1 MQHPENSE
9 ELNSIIEM
17 AEGAKMMQVFCHG
30 CQQPRE
36 MNSIYAKW
44 TAGGILSCRFCRDDV
59 IRARNMETLKKSF
72 DLPASGGKTG
82 Q

>member
-9 ELNSIIEM
+9 ELNSLIEM
-17 AEGAKMMQVFCHG
+17 VEGASMMKVFCHG

-36 MNSIYAKW
+36 MNSAYAKW
-44 TAGGILSCRFCRDDV
+44 TAGGISSCRFCRDDA
-59 IRARNMETLKKSF
+59 IRARNMEFLNRSF
-72 DLPASGGKTG
+72 DLPAIDSQMG